1 VSSPLSS
8 NGKTPDFDSGNRG
21 SSPCDG
27 TDRVSSN
34 GRTADSESENGGSSP
49 PIRTWLFEREAARE
63 PAKPRRGSHIRPR
76 STLVKGT
83 QLALS
88 LKLARADIALALEEL
103 DAFDQTAP
111 RHHVK
116 AARESIAAHL
126 ELAARHMRDG
136 L

>member
-1 VSSPLSS
+1 MTKPVVGLVVPVQ
-8 NGKTPDFDSGNRG
+8 GAPTETPEAQVPEPR
-21 SSPCDG
+21 
-27 TDRVSSN
+27 
-34 GRTADSESENGGSSP
+34 
-49 PIRTWLFEREAARE
+49 WLFERARLQMLPRE
-63 PAKPRRGSHIRPR
+63 PAKPRRTHVRPR

-88 LKLARADIALALEEL
+88 LKLAHADIALALEEL